1 MKVKQPN
8 VKREATNVAV
18 QQQNTSM
25 ALPAEWATELAT
37 SAKEATATEM
47 PNTQAFSTRAGVLS
61 YNGQAMPDNQVDVVI
76 MAASFVN
83 AMFINKFDPNN
94 IVSPLCF
101 AMSENG
107 EDMAPHENSLKP
119 QNDTCEGCEQAEWG
133 SDPNSPSG
141 RGKMCKE
148 TRKLAVM
155 PAEAMADGIEK
166 APVATLNVPVTSVE
180 NWGGYV
186 HLLAASA
193 KRPAWSVI
201 TRIKLKPHPK
211 KQFVVEFEAIDAIN
225 DPAMLDQLKVKRE
238 SAMKSVLVP
247 FGKMTQ
253 EQFDEITAPAPAKK
267 AKKF

>member
-1 MKVKQPN
+1 MKIKQPTPKTS
-8 VKREATNVAV
+8 VVAK
-18 QQQNTSM
+18 QESTAM
-25 ALPAEWATELAT
+25 ALPPAWQQELAV
-37 SAKEATATEM
+37 SAKDATAVEM
-47 PNTQAFSTRAGVLS
+47 PTTQSFSTRAGVLS
-61 YNGQAMPDNQVDVVI
+61 YNGQAMPNNQVDVVI
-76 MAASFVN
+76 LAASFVN

-107 EDMAPHENSLKP
+107 EDMAPNENSFKP
-119 QNDTCEGCEQAEWG
+119 QSEQCEGCEQAEWG

-155 PAEAMADGIEK
+155 PAEAMTDGIEK
-166 APVATLNVPVTSVE
+166 APVVTLNVPVTSVE

-186 HLLAASA
+186 HLLAATA

-201 TRIKLKPHPK
+201 TRITLKPHPK
-211 KQFVVEFEAIDAIN
+211 KQFVVEFEAVDAIN
-225 DPAMLDQLKVKRE
+225 SGEMLDQLKVKRE